1 MKRHNHSLYDK
12 KESHWVRTVSRRVR
26 FSPEL
31 GMTRFERATP
41 SFVDLYSNPTELH
54 SQIKG
59 ELYKLRRAIVTLD
72 RHELATQGVK
82 PRLPAYAALLIG
94 TTYALKAVEG
104 IRTLDILHGK
114 QTF

>member
-1 MKRHNHSLYDK
+1 M
-12 KESHWVRTVSRRVR
+12 RTVSRRVR